1 MMKRTLYLAVAAL
14 VVVTG
19 WYLISVNIPTSGVEK
34 SAEKQTNIAYPYR
47 FAKEIKTAYT
57 IRFIQKTIFKKSRF
71 VPQESTMTYNLSAIL
86 HMRVLEKGKEYIWSA
101 IELSSVNL
109 VGTAMDKEVFNSLTP
124 YYESM
129 FLVKHDPKGN
139 IEEMRFPGKIEN
151 FSGLAQ
157 MMYLMEVINLNKR
170 TYRLEQKDSLGLYE
184 AFYKKHL
191 ATIQKQKKQYIS
203 YTDIDGSYTVK
214 IKKYS
219 LKAIVD
225 QKENWL
231 KTLNIDEKVSL
242 IDQKNSSDIDNINT
256 VQLTKVS
263 NSDIDTSLGI
273 WQEKRNIEKILKGF
287 EALQKTDIDI
297 FKRLSQRRIKKDF
310 IKNNIDLS
318 MLTKDIN
325 ANLLK
330 IKAYIKA
337 FPEQT
342 YKFKNI
348 IQHAS
353 DADSMRLIAILSLV
367 STPDAQSLLVDLAND
382 TMSTHDTQI
391 RAVIG
396 LGGVSDPTREIVDA
410 LIGVSDIRGDESEI
424 DRSNTAL
431 LALAAHTKI
440 TSYHD
445 DIVNYISANYNDSTS
460 LSDEKNTLLAMQ
472 NAGAENFLGEIEQ
485 SLHSKSTK
493 VRKIALE
500 TLATIKDKTL
510 RNRLLL
516 QQLDQQED
524 LSLKTLIKKYLE
536 SDS

>member
-1 MMKRTLYLAVAAL
+1 MKKPLYLAVAAL
-14 VVVTG
+14 VVVAV
-19 WYLISVNIPTSGVEK
+19 WYLISVNISTNSVEVLTD
-34 SAEKQTNIAYPYR
+34 KQTKTAYPYR
-47 FAKEIKTAYT
+47 FEKEIKTAYT
-57 IRFIQKTIFKKSRF
+57 IHFIQKTIFRKSRF
-71 VPQESTMTYNLSAIL
+71 VPQESTMTYDMRAIL
-86 HMRVLEKGKEYIWSA
+86 NLRVLEKEKEYIWSA
-101 IELSSVNL
+101 IELSTVQLS
-109 VGTAMDKEVFNSLTP
+109 GTAMNKEVFNSLIS
-124 YYESM
+124 YYASM
-129 FLVKHDPKGN
+129 FLVKHDLTGH
-139 IEEMRFPGKIEN
+139 IIEMRFPGKIEN

-157 MMYLMEVINLNKR
+157 MMYLMEVINLDKHA
-170 TYRLEQKDSLGLYE
+170 YRLEQKDSLGAYE
-184 AFYKKHL
+184 AFYKKDL
-191 ATIQKQKKQYIS
+191 NTIQKQKKQYTS

-214 IKKYS
+214 IKKYL
-219 LKAIVD
+219 LKAIID
-225 QKENWL
+225 QEKNWL

-242 IDQKNSSDIDNINT
+242 IDQKNGSDIDNVNT

-263 NSDIDTSLGI
+263 NSDIDRSLAI
-273 WQEKRNIEKILKGF
+273 WLEKRSIEKILKDF
-287 EALQKTDIDI
+287 EARQKTDIDM
-297 FKRLSQRRIKKDF
+297 FKRLSQQRIKRDF
-310 IKNNIDLS
+310 IKNNTDLS
-318 MLTKDIN
+318 MLTKDIK

-330 IKAYIKA
+330 IKEYIKA

-342 YKFKNI
+342 YKLKNI

-353 DADSMRLIAILSLV
+353 DADSMRLIALLSLV

-396 LGGVSDPTREIVDA
+396 LGSVTDPTRETVDA
-410 LIGVSDIRGDESEI
+410 LIGVSDIRGNESEI

-431 LALAAHTKI
+431 LAVAAHAKNM
-440 TSYHD
+440 SYHD
-445 DIVNYISANYNDSTS
+445 DIVNYISSNYDESTL

-516 QQLDQQED
+516 QQLDQQEEE
-524 LSLKTLIKKYLE
+524 SLKTLVKKYLE
-536 SDS
+536 SDP